1 MRKIK
6 LLLFL
11 LLVSNL
17 TFGQSKADEDSIK
30 AIVESAYIGGIH
42 NGGPIEDIRKGFHP
56 TFKMLR
62 LDNND
67 VVSVTLEE
75 WIIGIE
81 KGRKQ
86 NADKPMIKA
95 ESEYLNIIVSGN
107 AATVV
112 MNVSKNKKKIFTDH
126 LTLYKFSEGWRIV
139 SKAFYRIP

>member
-6 LLLFL
+6 LIFFLLFI
-11 LLVSNL
+11 SNL
-17 TFGQSKADEDSIK
+17 TFGQTKKDEDSVK
-30 AIVESAYIGGIH
+30 EVVESAYVGGIH
-42 NGGPIEDIRKGFHP
+42 NGGPIEEIRKGFHP

-62 LDNND
+62 LDKNA
-67 VVSVTLEE
+67 VVPVSLDD

-81 KGRKQ
+81 KGRKE
-86 NADKPMIKA
+86 NAGKTLPKA

-112 MNVSKNKKKIFTDH
+112 MNISKNKKKIFTDH